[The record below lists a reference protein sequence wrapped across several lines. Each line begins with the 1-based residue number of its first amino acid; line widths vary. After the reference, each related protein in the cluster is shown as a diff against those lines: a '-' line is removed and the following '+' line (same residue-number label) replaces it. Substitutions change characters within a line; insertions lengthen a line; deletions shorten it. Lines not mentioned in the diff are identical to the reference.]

1 MNHGAVFVHRKERSW
16 LLSTVD
22 RALHNLM
29 VFAVKKEKSVRHSQD
44 DISIW
49 SEPFEDGNNP

>member
-1 MNHGAVFVHRKERSW
+1 MEQF
-16 LLSTVD
+16 LSTVRRKVLVAPYSGQHD
-22 RALHNLM
+22 LM

-49 SEPFEDGNNP
+49 SELFEDFNNP